1 VDQWSAVHRAFA
13 VKGLFFFSKRTTV
26 TATQRIFRRHFNKGR
41 QNGSLSHHEQELGT
55 DVRNHGL
62 CNK

>member
-1 VDQWSAVHRAFA
+1 
-13 VKGLFFFSKRTTV
+13 V

-41 QNGSLSHHEQELGT
+41 QNVSWSHHHQELGT

-62 CNK
+62 CNR